1 MSEAGVLIPVV
12 APGQWRTATKPDGT
26 QVVTATFA
34 GGRDAVA
41 VQAQLDSWLRSLRA
55 CAEALSGRVAG
66 SLLLLPTRVDRHDDE
81 TVLEF
86 TAPAKIGTEGL
97 PSSATPNE
105 VLDTLRR
112 VAAGL
117 DALHDCKVIHGGLGL
132 SSLWWMSDGSIR
144 CADVAL
150 AHSLEDLVKAPPSAA
165 SYRPP
170 EAWRGRGLEAGSDQY
185 ALAVIAHELFSG
197 RVRTV
202 LQDADGITSLEPIT
216 IEPGARLF
224 PGAPHALND
233 VLQRAL
239 SASPSGRYP
248 TCTAFVEAL
257 AGHVVDVRS
266 LPTAHRRVWRPS
278 ANASR
283 RVMALGV
290 VAAVSV
296 VIAMVVLRGSVR
308 PVRIAGRFPSSL
320 PRLDASAL
328 PTVGED
334 RSSGGGS
341 GAPGSLPRSAGGSGG
356 GTASGA
362 LPSSGGGNTPRP
374 SASPPSGRASGG
386 DRPPAP
392 APPSLQRGTLPNAPA
407 SRTGNVVAA
416 TGANA
421 PRPSVLP
428 DVGASAPSATT
439 AGSPSLLA
447 RLGSAIGGVA
457 RAGTSAPSSAGSG
470 AGVSQASA
478 GVIAD
483 DRASAPT
490 AQSAS
495 KPASGSGS
503 SAAPRS
509 SPASRTSTRA
519 PLNAPSLPT
528 ALPPMPSSNAAVG
541 TVALQVPSG
550 SRIYVDGVLVRP
562 TGKSMSLPVGAH
574 DIDIVTATGSRTRRR
589 VMVTSGEALVVR
601 P

>member
-1 MSEAGVLIPVV
+1 MSEAGVLIPAV

-26 QVVTATFA
+26 QVVTATIA

-41 VQAQLDSWLRSLRA
+41 VRAQLESWLRSLRA
-55 CAEALSGRVAG
+55 CSEPLNGRATD
-66 SLLLLPTRVDRHDDE
+66 SLVLLPTCVEQLDE
-81 TVLEF
+81 AVVLDF
-86 TAPAKIGTEGL
+86 PAPAKIGAEGL
-97 PSSATPNE
+97 PPAATPND
-105 VLDTLRR
+105 VLEALRR

-117 DALHDCKVIHGGLGL
+117 DVLHACNVIHGGLGL
-132 SSLWWMSDGSIR
+132 PSLWWMSDGSIR

-150 AHSLEDLVKAPPSAA
+150 AHSLEDLAKAPASAA

-185 ALAVIAHELFSG
+185 ALAVIAHELLSG
-197 RVRTV
+197 RTRTV
-202 LQDADGITSLEPIT
+202 VQDADGITSLEPIT
-216 IEPGARLF
+216 IEPGARLY

-266 LPTAHRRVWRPS
+266 LPTAHRRVWRRS

-283 RVMALGV
+283 RVMALGL
-290 VAAVSV
+290 VAVVSV
-296 VIAMVVLRGSVR
+296 VTAMVVLRGSVR

-320 PRLDASAL
+320 PRLDASVL
-328 PTVGED
+328 PTASAD
-334 RSSGGGS
+334 RSYGNSDAP
-341 GAPGSLPRSAGGSGG
+341 GAPPRSAGGSGG
-356 GTASGA
+356 GTGSGV
-362 LPSSGGGNTPRP
+362 LPSSGGGSAPRP
-374 SASPPSGRASGG
+374 SASAPSGGTSGG

-392 APPSLQRGTLPNAPA
+392 APPSLQRGSLPNTPA
-407 SRTGNVVAA
+407 SRSGSVVAA
-416 TGANA
+416 TGANS
-421 PRPSVLP
+421 PRPSALP
-428 DVGASAPSATT
+428 GVAASAPSSAT

-447 RLGSAIGGVA
+447 RLGSAIGGVG
-457 RAGTSAPSSAGSG
+457 RAGTSTPSSTGSS
-470 AGVSQASA
+470 ASVSQASA

-490 AQSAS
+490 PQSAPRPS
-495 KPASGSGS
+495 GGSGS
-503 SAAPRS
+503 SAVVAS
-509 SPASRTSTRA
+509 SASRTSTRA
-519 PLNAPSLPT
+519 PLNAPSRPT
-528 ALPPMPSSNAAVG
+528 AVPPTPSSNSAVG

-562 TGKSMSLPVGAH
+562 TGKTMSLPVGAH
-574 DIDIVTATGSRTRRR
+574 DIDIVTATGVRTRRR
-589 VMVTSGEALVVR
+589 VMVSTGETITVR